1 MPAEYVTLV
10 QEEDTPSVSA
20 QIPNTTK
27 VEKNKPVVIDD
38 LDGNQSI
45 TNKKK

>member
-1 MPAEYVTLV
+1 VPAEYVTLV
-10 QEEDTPSVSA
+10 QEEVTPSVIA

-38 LDGNQSI
+38 LDGNQNI
-45 TNKKK
+45 TNEKK